1 VVENQKLLQPLSVI
15 ASSMSGYVAIKLLDF
30 LDVENIILLAPA
42 IYASKSYSVPFGPK
56 FSEIIRKQYSWR
68 DSDVWEILKDY
79 TGNLLIF
86 AAEKDRIISDEVIEK
101 IHSSAVNANFREI
114 ISFKDA
120 THPLVEWLDEHSD
133 YLEQASDK
141 IHNIIERQLKIY

>member
-1 VVENQKLLQPLSVI
+1 
-15 ASSMSGYVAIKLLDF
+15 MSF
-30 LDVENIILLAPA
+30 
-42 IYASKSYSVPFGPK
+42 
-56 FSEIIRKQYSWR
+56 
-68 DSDVWEILKDY
+68 
-79 TGNLLIF
+79 NLLIF